1 MVAKWSRF
9 LLYVLLTA
17 SYYAHSDLIF
27 GEKWLPN
34 WKISSFMKNA
44 LWKRSIY
51 REHTT
56 RRGGGGGKEQRGQN
70 GVEEMVRNQKRVTH
84 RVHPLGRCLHRCVRA
99 NRTPPETLLQRE
111 PPETHLAHHIPGAN
125 LRFII
130 VRGVDATET
139 FVGFRHLSGL
149 LRELG
154 GV

>member
-1 MVAKWSRF
+1 
-9 LLYVLLTA
+9 
-17 SYYAHSDLIF
+17 
-27 GEKWLPN
+27 
-34 WKISSFMKNA
+34 
-44 LWKRSIY
+44 
-51 REHTT
+51 
-56 RRGGGGGKEQRGQN
+56 
-70 GVEEMVRNQKRVTH
+70 MVRNQKRSDL
-84 RVHPLGRCLHRCVRA
+84 RVRTLGRCLRRCVRA

>member
-1 MVAKWSRF
+1 MAATLENLFSEKRAQTHAF
-9 LLYVLLTA
+9 LGSTYDTEE
-17 SYYAHSDLIF
+17 
-27 GEKWLPN
+27 EKN
-34 WKISSFMKNA
+34 REITNDVKN
-44 LWKRSIY
+44 K
-51 REHTT
+51 
-56 RRGGGGGKEQRGQN
+56 
-70 GVEEMVRNQKRVTH
+70 EMVRNQKRSDP
-84 RVHPLGRCLHRCVRA
+84 RVRPLGRCLRRCVRA